1 MAHIFKS
8 SIIFLLLLYIT
19 GCGSDETASRITIG
33 TGVTIYELTEQQYQ
47 FPFTVQITDIN
58 GVGTAYQSVT
68 LSAVPVSYRKGSY
81 QLIDSDGD
89 ATIDSWGI
97 DDPNTPGLDYI
108 TCTKED
114 TNQNGI
120 LESGEDINGNGIL
133 DPTNPA
139 TIGPHP
145 DETPTL
151 SANGLLIT
159 NEFGFAYFSLTYPKS
174 EALWSTVK
182 ITATTD
188 VTGTESM
195 ESFTFVLLA
204 SKSDLDSIG
213 TAPPG
218 GVVPSKYG
226 TASVCT
232 DPN

>member
-1 MAHIFKS
+1 MTHILKS
-8 SIIFLLLLYIT
+8 SIILILLLYVI

-47 FPFTVQITDIN
+47 FPFTVQVTDIN
-58 GVGTAYQSVT
+58 GIGTPYQKVT
-68 LSAVPVSYRKGSY
+68 LRAVPVSYRKGSY

-114 TNQNGI
+114 TNQNGV

-139 TIGPHP
+139 AIGPHP
-145 DETPTL
+145 SEIPTL
-151 SANGLLIT
+151 TGNGLLVT
-159 NEFGFAYFSLTYPKS
+159 NEFGFAYFSITYPKS

-182 ITATTD
+182 ISASTD
-188 VTGTESM
+188 VTGTEST
-195 ESFTFVLLA
+195 ESFSFVLLA
-204 SKSDLDSIG
+204 SQSDLESID

-218 GVVPSKYG
+218 GVQQGKYG